1 MHIKTNASLAAIAL
15 LFSTNILAATY
26 AEAEIK
32 SIGHAAD
39 VKTSEWFESQM
50 QPAFSPVFSPVMGGC
65 LNSEKSRPA
74 RIDMVFIVKSTGDIG
89 SFFWKEPNSFTDC
102 LENGLKNTKFPA
114 PPDEGFYFG
123 VGFNLPPK
131 RNS

>member
-1 MHIKTNASLAAIAL
+1 MHIKTNTILATTAL
-15 LFSTNILAATY
+15 LFSANMLAETY

-39 VKTSEWFESQM
+39 MKTSEWFESQM
-50 QPAFSPVFSPVMGGC
+50 QPAFAPAFSPVMGGC

-89 SFFWKEPNSFTDC
+89 RFFWKEPNSFTEC
-102 LENGLKNTKFPA
+102 LENGLKNAKFPA
-114 PPDEGFYFG
+114 PPGEDFYFG
-123 VGFNLPPK
+123 VGVNLPPK

>member
-1 MHIKTNASLAAIAL
+1 MHIKTIASLAAIAL
-15 LFSTNILAATY
+15 IFSTNILAATY

-32 SIGHAAD
+32 SMGHAAD
-39 VKTSEWFESQM
+39 VKTFEWFESQM

-89 SFFWKEPNSFTDC
+89 SFFWKEPNRFTDC
-102 LENGLKNTKFPA
+102 LENGLKNAKFPA
-114 PPDEGFYFG
+114 PPDEEFYFG